1 MLYNGRLG
9 SYTKHACVWCVVGI
23 DCRLNHFTINHQFKT
38 PVRTTGYFSIMKTQ
52 VTISKKQENKGVRG
66 ILDLTSQIGQV
77 LKQFEGIYNQTLPDC
92 DGLTVE
98 GWMEA
103 HGVHRFIAKNGR
115 KKGYTP
121 TLLMEG
127 WHFAMQTRDDK
138 GKVVTSSVF
147 KNVPAKVVVTDP
159 NDPEG
164 KAYRVFTKEEAE
176 KEDGKPISRYM
187 LVEIPENKWSVA
199 TILRGLKQ
207 STNFA
212 KENEKATTSE
222 MTWEQLEHVYI
233 VKYVK
238 MKSAETGKEMMVRK
252 VVEVSKDRVQF

>member
-1 MLYNGRLG
+1 M
-9 SYTKHACVWCVVGI
+9 A
-23 DCRLNHFTINHQFKT
+23 
-38 PVRTTGYFSIMKTQ
+38 TQ

-77 LKQFEGIYNQTLPDC
+77 LKQFSGIYDSELPEC
-92 DGLTVE
+92 GGLTVE

-103 HGVHRFIAKNGR
+103 HGVYRFVDKKGK

-121 TLLMEG
+121 TLLMDG
-127 WHFAMQTRDDK
+127 WHFAMQTRNDE

-147 KNVPAKVVVTDP
+147 KNVPAKVVVDDP
-159 NDPEG
+159 NAPEG

-176 KEDGKPISRYM
+176 KVDGKPISRYM
-187 LVEIPENKWSVA
+187 LVEIPENKWSVS

-207 STNFA
+207 TTNFA
-212 KENEKATTSE
+212 KEDEKAAVSE
-222 MTWEQLEHVYI
+222 MQWEQLEHVYI

-238 MKSAETGKEMMVRK
+238 AKNAETGEELTVRK
-252 VVEVSKDRVQF
+252 VVEVQKSKVIF

>member
-1 MLYNGRLG
+1 M
-9 SYTKHACVWCVVGI
+9 
-23 DCRLNHFTINHQFKT
+23 
-38 PVRTTGYFSIMKTQ
+38 GYFSIMKTQ

-66 ILDLTSQIGQV
+66 ILDLTSQLGQV
-77 LKQFEGIYNQTLPDC
+77 LKQFSGIYDHALPEC

-103 HGVHRFIAKNGR
+103 HGVHRFVAKNGS

-127 WHFAMQTRDDK
+127 WHFAMQTRNEE

-147 KNVPAKVVVTDP
+147 KNVPAKVVIAEPD
-159 NDPEG
+159 DPEG

-176 KEDGKPISRYM
+176 KVDGKPISRYM

-207 STNFA
+207 TTNFA

-222 MTWEQLEHVYI
+222 MKWEQLEHVYI

-238 MKSAETGKEMMVRK
+238 MKNAETGEEMSVRK